1 MGISVMLEHPAS
13 VTESVEKVKTAED
26 STPKALRAAHQDTVV
41 NTWSDA
47 DSPAAEATKTTP
59 VATKR
64 RGASYNFD
72 LGIDSIAAIS
82 EEALSGTE

>member
-13 VTESVEKVKTAED
+13 VTDSVEQVKTAED
-26 STPKALRAAHQDTVV
+26 AAPKALRATQDTVV

-64 RGASYNFD
+64 KGASYNFD

-82 EEALSGTE
+82 EEALSATE